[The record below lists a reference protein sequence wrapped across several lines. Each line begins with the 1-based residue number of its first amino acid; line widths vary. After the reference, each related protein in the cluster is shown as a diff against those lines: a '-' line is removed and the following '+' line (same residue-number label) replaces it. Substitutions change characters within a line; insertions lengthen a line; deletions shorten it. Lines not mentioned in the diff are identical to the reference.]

1 MFLDK
6 GIDTGNIIHQ
16 IRPRINLNEDYYE
29 ISAKFIIQ
37 MSAVYS
43 EIIKNFEKIKI
54 KEIKRDKII
63 SHLYKRK
70 DFSDESLKKLRLN
83 LKTDY
88 YLSI

>member
-43 EIIKNFEKIKI
+43 EIIKILRRLK
-54 KEIKRDKII
+54 
-63 SHLYKRK
+63 
-70 DFSDESLKKLRLN
+70 LKK
-83 LKTDY
+83 
-88 YLSI
+88 